1 MYDIINMA
9 NLKSFARKILKNVI
23 YNKYV
28 LYFVFFIALMSLYIN
43 AVKQDYM
50 YCAIFILVGFIA
62 TFFNKNITVVLVIAL
77 IFATLLSSI
86 ISGKNM
92 SLEGFEE
99 KDGEAKKEGELKKEE
114 MTVKATQ
121 KPTEKPSREPT
132 EKAIPSK
139 LMDNLREHALDLQET
154 QKDIINGFQ
163 KIEPYMD
170 RAESLI
176 ESIQKTAE
184 NIKKLKN
191 E

>member
-1 MYDIINMA
+1 MA
-9 NLKSFARKILKNVI
+9 NLKSFARKIPKNVI

-50 YCAIFILVGFIA
+50 YCTIFILVGFIA

-99 KDGEAKKEGELKKEE
+99 KDGEDGMEKNGAEKNGSEEENGMNQAKPVTKKE
-114 MTVKATQ
+114 
-121 KPTEKPSREPT
+121 KPT
-132 EKAIPSK
+132 PSK